1 MRWQIRDCCVRL
13 GRVGAALLAT
23 ALLLVPASGD
33 EPVKEGGWLRQKDD
47 KTGVTIQTMEM
58 TLYPADE
65 PRPALGH
72 QLVPDDFDLIEGNA
86 AIYYLKAMG
95 FLEQDAARDR
105 LRRMH
110 EEAGVRAQK
119 EKKSWSDVPPGLW
132 LAMPPSELPK
142 AELKSYLELTSFQ
155 PALLQEAAR
164 RHQFDLD
171 RNLRGTND
179 PFGYLL
185 PELQAMREIAR
196 TQNLRCKLAIA
207 ENRIADAMAVLG
219 QQYAMVRHI
228 AQDEFL
234 ISHLVAIA
242 CAGITWDDALYLVQH
257 REAPNLYWA
266 FASLPRPLVDIRRS
280 LAVERQLLY
289 LQFKALGEVSETPRP
304 AGYWQDFLDRLV
316 PQFGSIAG
324 EFGLSAGGDDRQTAR
339 AMLVGFVA
347 AAYPGAKRYLVND
360 CGLARE
366 QVEAYPTA
374 QVVFLALVRY
384 YDEARDDCFKW
395 SKLPYWQA
403 DAKTRVLGFE
413 GMLHVKPDRVGWS
426 AMPVQMLLP
435 AVLTAQSR
443 AARADQQ
450 LALVQTVEA
459 IRLHGATHGGRLP
472 VSLDELALPVPLDP
486 ATGKPFAY
494 RLSGDHA
501 VLSGRET
508 PDIRYQLVLRFA
520 GGAK

>member
-1 MRWQIRDCCVRL
+1 MRWRIHDWCVRL

-23 ALLLVPASGD
+23 ALLLVAASGD

-47 KTGVTIQTMEM
+47 KTGVIIQTMEM

-72 QLVPDDFDLIEGNA
+72 RFVPDDFGLIEGNA

-155 PALLQEAAR
+155 PALLREAAR
-164 RHQFDLD
+164 RRQFDLD

-207 ENRIADAMAVLG
+207 ENRIADAMAILG
-219 QQYAMVRHI
+219 QQYAMVHHI
-228 AQDEFL
+228 APDEFL

-257 REAPNLYWA
+257 REAPNLTGRI
-266 FASLPRPLVDIRRS
+266 LPRPLVDIRRS
-280 LAVERQLLY
+280 LAVELAI
-289 LQFKALGEVSETPRP
+289 ALPAIQGAGEVSETPRP
-304 AGYWQDFLDRLV
+304 GRLLAGLLDRLV

-339 AMLVGFVA
+339 AMLVGFRNPPIPA
-347 AAYPGAKRYLVND
+347 AWSRLWHGSGAGRGLPHLRSCFGPG
-360 CGLARE
+360 
-366 QVEAYPTA
+366 P
-374 QVVFLALVRY
+374 
-384 YDEARDDCFKW
+384 
-395 SKLPYWQA
+395 
-403 DAKTRVLGFE
+403 
-413 GMLHVKPDRVGWS
+413 
-426 AMPVQMLLP
+426 LLRRG
-435 AVLTAQSR
+435 SR
-443 AARADQQ
+443 
-450 LALVQTVEA
+450 
-459 IRLHGATHGGRLP
+459 
-472 VSLDELALPVPLDP
+472 
-486 ATGKPFAY
+486 
-494 RLSGDHA
+494 
-501 VLSGRET
+501 
-508 PDIRYQLVLRFA
+508 
-520 GGAK
+520 